1 MKIKLIIV
9 TLIFCFLSKD
19 ETYSQDIEISYY
31 LGYDCSIE
39 INGVV
44 KSGGCVT
51 DEQMAYTPKKDGK
64 YMASNKLEFK
74 REVRQYNNGEFG
86 KNLEEDSLKII
97 RFKKKLTSQKFN
109 RLISYLKL
117 VESEFDGKTDAT
129 EYIKK
134 EIMSKWDKNTFELNQ
149 REIRR
154 IKKKYENENGDLSI
168 DSLIQTIS
176 KYIKEENERFLMSS
190 RVEFLDISF
199 EHEKK
204 KYSVWQNNLG
214 GVNVSWQIEI
224 DDKRYSVISP
234 ELNKIINPFLAKKM
248 RAKKAINQFL
258 NIKELEG
265 AFKRE

>member
-1 MKIKLIIV
+1 
-9 TLIFCFLSKD
+9 
-19 ETYSQDIEISYY
+19 
-31 LGYDCSIE
+31 
-39 INGVV
+39 
-44 KSGGCVT
+44 
-51 DEQMAYTPKKDGK
+51 
-64 YMASNKLEFK
+64 
-74 REVRQYNNGEFG
+74 
-86 KNLEEDSLKII
+86 
-97 RFKKKLTSQKFN
+97 
-109 RLISYLKL
+109 
-117 VESEFDGKTDAT
+117 
-129 EYIKK
+129 
-134 EIMSKWDKNTFELNQ
+134 MSKWDKNTFELNQ